1 MNRKIMA
8 SIIICI
14 VLVLCTTFVK
24 AENQIKVED
33 LNDIKDLIEANSKG
47 NNVDIYDILQAYK
60 DLSEK
65 YSNQEIADVIEEN
78 KDLLEEQGISANV
91 IDSGTSVLRSIDE
104 KQLNKILSEDIN
116 IDEIQQ
122 QLEEG
127 VSPTEILNNIQQEMT
142 TTDKLSLGLNLIMA
156 FTIVKILVWVF
167 VILAI
172 YNIIVRWRIYKKA
185 GKHGW
190 AAIIPIYRD
199 VVMYKVCDV
208 SPWFLLLL
216 LVPVIGW
223 FILMIIN
230 IYTKFT
236 LAEGFGKG
244 IGFGFGLWLL
254 GPIFEAILAFSRKS
268 KYVGFER

>member
-1 MNRKIMA
+1 MKRKIMA

-14 VLVLCTTFVK
+14 VLLLCTTFVK

-47 NNVDIYDILQAYK
+47 NNVDIYDVLQAYK

-65 YSNQEIADVIEEN
+65 HSNQEIADVIEEN